1 MLSVGEILKKQREKL
16 NINLADVEKSIKVRQ
31 KILRAIEDNE
41 WSIFSS
47 KVYISGIIKN
57 YSLFLGLDSSAIMA
71 FFRRD
76 YERQEAIKFKR
87 KLASNHFTPET
98 RKIVLAILFF
108 IFILFFG
115 YFSYQLKLYFT
126 PPKITIVFPKVD
138 KFEKKDRIKILA
150 KTEKDA
156 AVTIFGGR
164 IYQNKEGL
172 FEFDFPLHKGK
183 NELVI
188 EVVGANG
195 RKTVYK
201 KIYERTN

>member
-31 KILRAIEDNE
+31 KFLRAIEDND